1 MRFAIFASVLSISL
15 IVGAMPAAAQTGL
28 VPGVTAHG
36 PGNGALAFYP
46 DCCTEHNVPVRLKWF
61 KRMPQKDHAKLEKIF
76 DDGLQTCRKN
86 LDRFSTA
93 DRDYKIGMAYCM
105 SQLLRQSGLDYVQA
119 EPDPFYRP

>member
-61 KRMPQKDHAKLEKIF
+61 KRMPQ
-76 DDGLQTCRKN
+76 TCRKN